1 MSLRNT
7 TDFWGHVAQLFHWL
21 MALLIFAMISLGLL
35 AKNWPLSPTK
45 LSLFYWHKSFGILI
59 LGLVALRLLWRW
71 LNPTPVLPPAM
82 PRWERKAAR
91 ITHALL
97 YAVMIVM
104 PLSGWIINSA
114 AKFPF
119 KVFGVWRLPAII
131 APDKAL
137 QQLVAQVHFS
147 LFLLLVILLT
157 LHIAAALRH
166 HFMLRDDILFRMLPG
181 SHGNSARKQQ

>member
-1 MSLRNT
+1 MLLRNT

-45 LSLFYWHKSFGILI
+45 LSLFFWHKSFGILI
-59 LGLVALRLLWRW
+59 FGLVALRLLWRW

-82 PRWERKAAR
+82 PRWERKAAH

-97 YAVMIVM
+97 YTVMIVM

-114 AKFPF
+114 AKIPF
-119 KVFGVWRLPAII
+119 KVFGVWRLPAIV
-131 APDKAL
+131 APDKGL
-137 QQLVAQVHFS
+137 QELAEQVHFS
-147 LFLLLVILLT
+147 LFLLLVILLI

-166 HFMLRDDILFRMLPG
+166 HFILRDGMLFRMLPG
-181 SHGNSARKQQ
+181 SHDNTARKQQ